1 MHKLPRVEGRT
12 LNSIDKERYSFFDKF
27 AVELLTFS

>member
-1 MHKLPRVEGRT
+1 MHKLSRVEGRT
-12 LNSIDKERYSFFDKF
+12 FNGIDKERYSFFDKF